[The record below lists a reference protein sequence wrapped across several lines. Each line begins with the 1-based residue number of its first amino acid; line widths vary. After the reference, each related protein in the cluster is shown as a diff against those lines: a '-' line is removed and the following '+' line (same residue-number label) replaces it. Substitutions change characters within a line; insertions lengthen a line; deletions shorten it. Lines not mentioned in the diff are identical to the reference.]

1 MTSTLK
7 IDTVTTLDGTG
18 NITFSRPIAGDGS
31 NLTGVGKILQ
41 VVSVTKTDVF
51 SATNGVTW
59 VDVTGLSVAIT
70 PSATSSKILVC
81 WNVALGV
88 SAVSNNFYMR
98 MLRGST
104 AISVGDAAGSRN
116 LSTGGGV
123 LAGLNSDWR
132 NVAGTYLDSPAT
144 TSATT
149 YKTQIASQGSIT
161 KYVNQSGWDSD
172 VTYGVGRTASTITL
186 MEVGA

>member
-1 MTSTLK
+1 MALSK
-7 IDTVTTLDGTG
+7 ITTESLLDGE
-18 NITFSRPIAGDGS
+18 ITTAKFAS
-31 NLTGVGKILQ
+31 GVGGKVLQ

-51 SATNGVTW
+51 SATNGETW
-59 VDVTGLSVAIT
+59 ADVTGLSVAIT
-70 PSATSSKILVC
+70 PSATSSKIIVC

-88 SAVSNNFYMR
+88 STLGNNFYMR

-104 AISVGDAAGSRN
+104 AISIGDAASNRN
-116 LSTGGGV
+116 RTAGGGV
-123 LAGLNSDWR
+123 MSGYNSDMR
-132 NVAGTYLDSPAT
+132 NVAGTYLDSPSS

-149 YKTQIASQGSIT
+149 YKAQIASQGSIT

>member
-51 SATNGVTW
+51 SSTNGTTW
-59 VDVTGLSVAIT
+59 ADVTGLSVAIT

-88 SAVSNNFYMR
+88 SATSNNIYMR

-104 AISVGDAAGSRN
+104 AISVGDAALTRN
-116 LSTGGGV
+116 RSTGGSV
-123 LAGLNSDWR
+123 LFSASAWVM
-132 NVAGTYLDSPAT
+132 VAGTYLDSPAT
-144 TSATT
+144 ISATT
-149 YKTQIASQGSIT
+149 YKAQLASQGSIT
-161 KYVNQSGWDSD
+161 KYVNNDGTGADISYS
-172 VTYGVGRTASTITL
+172 VGRTASTITL